1 MPPGPRPVS
10 VGEQIR
16 RLLGPVL
23 LHEVNDPRLR
33 GLNISEVA
41 LSRDLRHARVY
52 VLSAEPLGAARR
64 AEARAGL
71 ASCAPFLRR
80 VLARRGGLRYV
91 PELRFDFDDSAETA
105 LRIERLLDGAAPPP

>member
-33 GLNISEVA
+33 GINISEVA
-41 LSRDLRHARVY
+41 LSRDLRHATVY
-52 VLSAEPLGAARR
+52 LLSAVPLDAARR
-64 AEARAGL
+64 AAVRAGL
-71 ASCAPFLRR
+71 VSCAPFLRG
-80 VLARRGGLRYV
+80 VLGRRGGLRYV
-91 PELRFDFDDSAETA
+91 PQLRFDFDESAEA
-105 LRIERLLDGAAPPP
+105 AARIERLLNRAAPRP

>member
-41 LSRDLRHARVY
+41 LSRDLRHATVY
-52 VLSAEPLGAARR
+52 LLSAAPLDAARR

-71 ASCAPFLRR
+71 ASCGPFLRR
-80 VLARRGGLRYV
+80 VLGRRGGLRYV
-91 PELRFDFDDSAETA
+91 PELRFAFDESAEAA
-105 LRIERLLDGAAPPP
+105 LRIERLLDEAAPRP

>member
-33 GLNISEVA
+33 GVNISEVA
-41 LSRDLRHARVY
+41 LSRDLRHATVY
-52 VLSAEPLGAARR
+52 VLSAEPLGGTRR
-64 AEARAGL
+64 AEVRAGL

-80 VLARRGGLRYV
+80 VLGRRGGLRYV
-91 PELRFDFDDSAETA
+91 PELRFAFDDSAEA
-105 LRIERLLDGAAPPP
+105 AMRIERLLDEAAPEP